1 MKVKGLVAVIIAC
14 VLTLCTVMPAFAS
27 SSFAVDQEL
36 SKTGTIYETVSFTS
50 LSTSQMDSNR
60 EFRAMQ
66 SELPE
71 FKEIEFDRDTSSANY
86 KMEVRY
92 ASVYTV
98 SQDEARKY
106 GYEKYQN
113 VINQLVEMAQK
124 QGIVLSANIDD
135 LELQAYAKA
144 QFLSTDD
151 PDVISFV
158 KFIDIYEN
166 YAYNDTM
173 RKMVTEIEART
184 FSSSNELLRDDT
196 LFELLSMMP
205 VTVDSTLEGGSAKN
219 NNTASAT
226 SSALSGYDADAAVSY
241 ASTWAY
247 KTNNTDYGYYASY
260 NNHPTPKNNNMWSGG
275 TGNNKR
281 TWQDCA
287 NYVSQCL
294 AAGGAEQIESG
305 WLLPHQKT
313 ENWYY
318 SDSKPSHTWG
328 GAPNFFNHWKDR
340 VGVRS
345 STNDAKKGD
354 PFSVDYGGD
363 NIPEHTLIITS
374 VSGTSTSNMKYA
386 CHTSDQFEEPGKSL
400 RTIYDSCESVWIYK
414 VG

>member
-60 EFRAMQ
+60 EFKAMQ

-158 KFIDIYEN
+158 KFIDIYHE
-166 YAYNDTM
+166 YPQESFLYC
-173 RKMVTEIEART
+173 RSLGERR
-184 FSSSNELLRDDT
+184 FSCL
-196 LFELLSMMP
+196 
-205 VTVDSTLEGGSAKN
+205 TVGR
-219 NNTASAT
+219 
-226 SSALSGYDADAAVSY
+226 
-241 ASTWAY
+241 
-247 KTNNTDYGYYASY
+247 
-260 NNHPTPKNNNMWSGG
+260 MWFG
-275 TGNNKR
+275 
-281 TWQDCA
+281 
-287 NYVSQCL
+287 
-294 AAGGAEQIESG
+294 
-305 WLLPHQKT
+305 H
-313 ENWYY
+313 
-318 SDSKPSHTWG
+318 
-328 GAPNFFNHWKDR
+328 
-340 VGVRS
+340 
-345 STNDAKKGD
+345 
-354 PFSVDYGGD
+354 
-363 NIPEHTLIITS
+363 
-374 VSGTSTSNMKYA
+374 
-386 CHTSDQFEEPGKSL
+386 
-400 RTIYDSCESVWIYK
+400 
-414 VG
+414 

>member
-1 MKVKGLVAVIIAC
+1 MQSNDLIFFYIVDREVKMKVKGLVAVIIAC

-60 EFRAMQ
+60 EFKAMQ

-173 RKMVTEIEART
+173 RK
-184 FSSSNELLRDDT
+184 
-196 LFELLSMMP
+196 
-205 VTVDSTLEGGSAKN
+205 
-219 NNTASAT
+219 
-226 SSALSGYDADAAVSY
+226 
-241 ASTWAY
+241 W
-247 KTNNTDYGYYASY
+247 
-260 NNHPTPKNNNMWSGG
+260 
-275 TGNNKR
+275 
-281 TWQDCA
+281 
-287 NYVSQCL
+287 
-294 AAGGAEQIESG
+294 
-305 WLLPHQKT
+305 
-313 ENWYY
+313 
-318 SDSKPSHTWG
+318 
-328 GAPNFFNHWKDR
+328 
-340 VGVRS
+340 
-345 STNDAKKGD
+345 
-354 PFSVDYGGD
+354 
-363 NIPEHTLIITS
+363 
-374 VSGTSTSNMKYA
+374 
-386 CHTSDQFEEPGKSL
+386 
-400 RTIYDSCESVWIYK
+400 
-414 VG
+414 

>member
-60 EFRAMQ
+60 EFKAMQ

-173 RKMVTEIEART
+173 RKMVAEIEART

-260 NNHPTPKNNNMWSGG
+260 NNHPTPKIIICGLVVQEIIKEHG
-275 TGNNKR
+275 
-281 TWQDCA
+281 
-287 NYVSQCL
+287 
-294 AAGGAEQIESG
+294 
-305 WLLPHQKT
+305 KT
-313 ENWYY
+313 
-318 SDSKPSHTWG
+318 
-328 GAPNFFNHWKDR
+328 
-340 VGVRS
+340 V
-345 STNDAKKGD
+345 
-354 PFSVDYGGD
+354 
-363 NIPEHTLIITS
+363 LIMFR
-374 VSGTSTSNMKYA
+374 NA
-386 CHTSDQFEEPGKSL
+386 
-400 RTIYDSCESVWIYK
+400 
-414 VG
+414 

>member
-1 MKVKGLVAVIIAC
+1 
-14 VLTLCTVMPAFAS
+14 
-27 SSFAVDQEL
+27 
-36 SKTGTIYETVSFTS
+36 
-50 LSTSQMDSNR
+50 
-60 EFRAMQ
+60 
-66 SELPE
+66 
-71 FKEIEFDRDTSSANY
+71 
-86 KMEVRY
+86 
-92 ASVYTV
+92 
-98 SQDEARKY
+98 
-106 GYEKYQN
+106 
-113 VINQLVEMAQK
+113 
-124 QGIVLSANIDD
+124 
-135 LELQAYAKA
+135 
-144 QFLSTDD
+144 
-151 PDVISFV
+151 
-158 KFIDIYEN
+158 
-166 YAYNDTM
+166 M

-260 NNHPTPKNNNMWSGG
+260 NNHPTPQNNNMWSGG

>member
-1 MKVKGLVAVIIAC
+1 MFSYICVVYLIVKTEFYLDE
-14 VLTLCTVMPAFAS
+14 LTTESCQWYKIYGAQV
-27 SSFAVDQEL
+27 Q
-36 SKTGTIYETVSFTS
+36 TGTQEERERANFVSRFLDIYE
-50 LSTSQMDSNR
+50 N
-60 EFRAMQ
+60 
-66 SELPE
+66 
-71 FKEIEFDRDTSSANY
+71 

-173 RKMVTEIEART
+173 RKMVAEIEART

-260 NNHPTPKNNNMWSGG
+260 NNHPTPQNNNMWSGG